1 MKGVL
6 MDRKVYV
13 FGHTN
18 PDTDSIC
25 SAIAYAELKKQ
36 MGYRGASAYRLGDIN
51 IETRFVL
58 DYFDVATPE
67 LISDIGPR
75 LYDLEV
81 YKPNAI
87 STDAPIRSA
96 WQQLENMSGSR
107 ILPVV
112 DKGDKYNGILS
123 MSDLSSF
130 FIERIDENTV
140 FDYEI
145 LFRNLIHV
153 LDVIEISGEYNY
165 EKVEGK
171 ICLTNREN
179 ETPLTDR
186 DVVITGDEQVAIKR
200 IAEGKCGCLI
210 ITDGIDVPKMGSE
223 LCIVRVKT
231 SMFKTISLVSQA
243 VSVGSLARRENIIA
257 FALDSQIDDV
267 INIVQSSTHRNFPV
281 MDSEGAFAGVIS
293 RRHLIEYNKK
303 KVILIDHNERS
314 QSVEGL
320 EQAEIIEI
328 IDHHRVADVQTDS
341 PLFIRSEPLG
351 STATIIYKMFMETQ
365 SAITRKVAGMLLSAI
380 LSDTLM
386 FNSPTTTEDDKAA
399 AKNLA
404 TIAEIDIDEYG
415 REMFSVSLSLKG
427 ADPMDIL
434 AMDRKRFVFGRN
446 VVYISQV
453 NTLDFKSILEIEES
467 LKTAMDE
474 FIEERKCHLYI
485 LMITDIVGC
494 GTELLVAGRARDLTL
509 KAFGMPT
516 KDHSFFLPD
525 VVSRKKQIV
534 PKLTY
539 ASQH

>member
-1 MKGVL
+1 

-25 SAIAYAELKKQ
+25 SAIAYTELKKQ
-36 MGYRGASAYRLGDIN
+36 MGYTEAAPYRLGDIN
-51 IETRFVL
+51 NETRFVL
-58 DYFDVATPE
+58 DYFDVPIPE
-67 LISDIGPR
+67 LISDVGPT
-75 LYDLEV
+75 LYDLDV
-81 YKPNAI
+81 YKPDAI
-87 STDAPIRSA
+87 AIDAPIRNA
-96 WQQLENMSGSR
+96 WHKLKNMSGSR
-107 ILPVV
+107 ILPVT
-112 DKGDKYNGILS
+112 DKEGKYSGILS

-130 FIERIDENTV
+130 FMENIDEYTV

-145 LFRNLIHV
+145 LFKNLVSV
-153 LDVIEISGEYNY
+153 LDVIEISGEYKY

-210 ITDGIDVPKMGSE
+210 ITDGIEVPKTDVDF
-223 LCIVRVKT
+223 CIVRVTT
-231 SMFKTISLVSQA
+231 SMFETISLVSQA
-243 VSVGSLARRENIIA
+243 VSVGSLARKENIIA

-267 INIVQSSTHRNFPV
+267 INIVQSSAHRNFPV
-281 MDSEGAFAGVIS
+281 MDSEGEFAGVIS

-351 STATIIYKMFMETQ
+351 STATIVYKMFMETQ

-386 FNSPTTTEDDKAA
+386 FNSPTTTEDDKTA

-427 ADPMDIL
+427 ANPIDIL
-434 AMDRKRFVFGRN
+434 AMDRKRFAFGRN

-467 LKTAMDE
+467 LRLAMDE
-474 FIEERKCHLYI
+474 FVEERKCYLYI

-494 GTELLVAGRARDLTL
+494 GTELVVAGRARDLTL
-509 KAFGMPT
+509 KAFGMPI

-539 ASQH
+539 ASQQ